1 VNRTFVRGEASHT
14 TLAALG
20 LGGNPAVPVA
30 VVVMIALALV
40 FLAWVVGSDA
50 RTERLS
56 RLLRSRRGGE
66 ER

>member
-1 VNRTFVRGEASHT
+1 MDTTFARGEAA
-14 TLAALG
+14 LAALG
-20 LGGNPAVPVA
+20 LGEVPAVPVA
-30 VVVMIALALV
+30 VAVAVVVAPALV

-66 ER
+66 RR

>member
-1 VNRTFVRGEASHT
+1 MNTTFARGDAALT
-14 TLAALG
+14 ALAALG
-20 LGGNPAVPVA
+20 LGKALAAPVA
-30 VVVMIALALV
+30 VTAVIALALA

-66 ER
+66 QR